1 MSTDLK
7 LVRKEDLAL
16 IESNAFTE
24 KQMQHLLKKTPE
36 KYIKKRPGKGGG
48 QWEFVTG
55 GYVKKCLNLMF
66 GFDWDFEVVK
76 FEVIG
81 KQAIVLGRLTCRSGD
96 RTIVKQQFG
105 RQDIKYRKDT
115 NEPMDLGND
124 LKGATTDALKKCAS
138 EIGIASDIYNKEEF
152 ESAFIISEDQEETQ
166 LQELK
171 DLFAEK
177 TNLLSDAMQK
187 RINEIIENKEI
198 NSYSKVIKTLT
209 DLK

>member
-1 MSTDLK
+1 MSELK
-7 LVRKEDLAL
+7 LVRKEELAL
-16 IESNAFTE
+16 IENNAFTE

-36 KYIKKRPGKGGG
+36 KYIKKRPAKGGG

-66 GFDWDFEVVK
+66 GFDWDFEVIK
-76 FEVIG
+76 FEIIG
-81 KQAIVLGRLTCRSGD
+81 KQAIVLGKLTCRSGNK
-96 RTIVKQQFG
+96 TIVKQQFG

-124 LKGATTDALKKCAS
+124 LKGATTDSLKKCAS

-152 ESAFIISEDQEETQ
+152 ESAFIVSEEQEEK
-166 LQELK
+166 LLSVLK
-171 DLFAEK
+171 DLQVEK
-177 TNLLSDAMQK
+177 GGLISDQMK
-187 RINEIIENKEI
+187 PRIKEIIDNKEVT
-198 NSYSKVIKTLT
+198 SYLKAKQYLT

>member
-1 MSTDLK
+1 MSNEVK
-7 LVRKEDLAL
+7 LIKAEDLAL

-24 KQMQHLLKKTPE
+24 RQMQHLLKKTPE
-36 KYIKKRPGKGGG
+36 KYVKKRPGKGGG

-66 GFDWDFEVVK
+66 GFDWDFEVIK

-81 KQAIVLGRLTCRSGD
+81 KQAIVLGKLTCRSGN
-96 RTIVKQQFG
+96 RTIIKQQFG

-152 ESAFIISEDQEETQ
+152 ESSFIISDEQEE
-166 LQELK
+166 
-171 DLFAEK
+171 
-177 TNLLSDAMQK
+177 NLLSELKNLEAEKSKLISEPMK
-187 RINEIIENKEI
+187 IRIKEIIDKKEVS
-198 NSYSKVIKTLT
+198 SYLKAKQYLT

>member
-1 MSTDLK
+1 MSDLK
-7 LVRKEDLAL
+7 LVRKEELAL
-16 IESNAFTE
+16 IECNAFTE

-36 KYIKKRPGKGGG
+36 KYIKKRPAKGGG

-66 GFDWDFEVVK
+66 GFDWDFEVIK

-81 KQAIVLGRLTCRSGD
+81 KQAIVLGKLTCRSGNK
-96 RTIVKQQFG
+96 TIVKQQFG

-124 LKGATTDALKKCAS
+124 LKGATTDSLKKCAS

-152 ESAFIISEDQEETQ
+152 ESAFIINEEQEENQ
-166 LQELK
+166 LQALK
-171 DLFAEK
+171 NMFADKYDLVSEQMK
-177 TNLLSDAMQK
+177 K
-187 RINEIIENKEI
+187 RIEEIITNKEI
-198 NSYSKVIKTLT
+198 NSYLKAKQYLT

>member
-1 MSTDLK
+1 
-7 LVRKEDLAL
+7 
-16 IESNAFTE
+16 
-24 KQMQHLLKKTPE
+24 MQHLLKKTPE
-36 KYIKKRPGKGGG
+36 KYIKKRPAKGGG

-81 KQAIVLGRLTCRSGD
+81 KQAIVLGKLTCRSGNK
-96 RTIVKQQFG
+96 TIVKQQFG

-124 LKGATTDALKKCAS
+124 LKGATTDSLKKCAS

-152 ESAFIISEDQEETQ
+152 ESAFIVSEEQEENQ
-166 LQELK
+166 LQALK
-171 DLFAEK
+171 NMFADKYDLVSEQMK
-177 TNLLSDAMQK
+177 K
-187 RINEIIENKEI
+187 RIEEIITNKEI
-198 NSYSKVIKTLT
+198 NSYLKAKQYLT